1 MNGGIGVG
9 QHVLCKCTIVPEA
22 SHLPLLTESRVS
34 ACRSPHVLLTANT
47 LPTRVLEVQ
56 DANSIANFPVALYL
70 GAYLHDLASRFMG
83 RNYGQACWELA
94 LQDLQIRMT
103 EACRVHLN
111 EKIMLAAC
119 RYRSFAEL
127 IRFVELR
134 VKVSD
139 VFSM

>member
-1 MNGGIGVG
+1 M
-9 QHVLCKCTIVPEA
+9 
-22 SHLPLLTESRVS
+22 
-34 ACRSPHVLLTANT
+34 
-47 LPTRVLEVQ
+47 
-56 DANSIANFPVALYL
+56 
-70 GAYLHDLASRFMG
+70 
-83 RNYGQACWELA
+83 A

-103 EACRVHLN
+103 EACRIHLN